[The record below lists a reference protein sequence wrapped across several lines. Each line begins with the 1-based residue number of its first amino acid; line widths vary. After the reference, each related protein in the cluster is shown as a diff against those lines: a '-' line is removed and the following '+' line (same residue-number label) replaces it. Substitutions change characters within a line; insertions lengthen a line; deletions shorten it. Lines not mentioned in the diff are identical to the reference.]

1 MSRTGETQLNPK
13 DPLAAAALERLE
25 GERAGWLTTVAPDGT
40 PQSSPVW
47 FIWDAGEMYLY
58 SRRSPRVRNVRQNP
72 RVSFNLDGNRLGGK
86 VLVMEGTA
94 TIDEQAPSVE
104 SNQQYL
110 AKYGPIMAER
120 NWAPDWFAENYPVF
134 IRIQPTRFRYW

>member
-1 MSRTGETQLNPK
+1 MTRSGQVRL
-13 DPLAAAALERLE
+13 DPSDPQAAAALERLE

-47 FIWDAGEMYLY
+47 FIWNDDEMYLY

-86 VLVMEGTA
+86 VVVMEGTA
-94 TIDEQAPSVE
+94 LIDEQGPPVE
-104 SNQQYL
+104 TNQQYL
-110 AKYGPIMAER
+110 DKYGPVMAER
-120 NWAPDWFAENYPVF
+120 NWAPAWFAENYPVF